1 MAQSPRPTRRPLQ
14 GVLLFLVS
22 LLVLTSILSSPP
34 WAHQGPLFGLPA
46 DACGEVGR
54 VLSELLLGGLGAPL
68 LAWLLMVSLAIGS
81 RFLFLHPTKPW
92 GFLRW
97 SFLPA
102 AAVSILGAALW
113 GGTIFGRLAELA
125 AGALRAPKALGP
137 VGSALLA
144 IAIFVGALVLAL
156 PRLLSKGANDALLSA
171 GGAPF
176 RFGGAAFGRAAL
188 AYKTAKVERQARAIE
203 EAAQKKAARE
213 AARRLADDARANP
226 STAEPAIVP
235 PPLVNPLRDVDIL
248 ASLSTEKRRANG
260 DTRAKKETK
269 PRPPTRSASGYVLP
283 PIALLEEDH
292 SPPLAIDREEVLDNG
307 RTLVRAL
314 KDFGIEGQ
322 LGQAHP
328 GPVITQYEYEP
339 AAGVKISQIVSRAE
353 DLALALKASRVRL
366 VAPIPGKAAVGIEV
380 PNRTAA
386 MINFRTILSELDLHA
401 SAGELPLVLGRDI
414 RGRAHLAKL
423 DAMPHLLVAG
433 TTGSGKS
440 VCLNVL
446 LLSLLYRRTPDE
458 LRLLL
463 IDPKMLELTPYDGI
477 PHLLCP
483 VVTEAK
489 MAAKM
494 LGWLVTEMERRYRRM
509 ASFGV
514 RNLTGYHVKVA
525 AAKPE
530 DDIEPMPYIVV
541 IVDELADLMMTVA
554 NEVEGPIARLAQM
567 ARAVGIHLILATQR
581 PSVDVLTGVIKANFP
596 ARIAFQVASKVDS
609 RTILD
614 ANGAESLLGR
624 GDMLF
629 LPPGKAEATRVH
641 GAFVS
646 DRDTEAVVNFL
657 KQQPPAP
664 EIFREEL
671 LARESEEA
679 GFDDELFEDALR
691 LVVTQRMA
699 STSFLQR
706 RLKVGYSRAGRLM
719 DLLQQVGAVGAQ
731 DGSKAREVL
740 ADDRFLDDWLKK
752 ERLRA
757 TGVEH

>member
-1 MAQSPRPTRRPLQ
+1 MNGA
-14 GVLLFLVS
+14 LL
-22 LLVLTSILSSPP
+22 
-34 WAHQGPLFGLPA
+34 
-46 DACGEVGR
+46 
-54 VLSELLLGGLGAPL
+54 GLGA
-68 LAWLLMVSLAIGS
+68 
-81 RFLFLHPTKPW
+81 
-92 GFLRW
+92 
-97 SFLPA
+97 LPFR
-102 AAVSILGAALW
+102 LG
-113 GGTIFGRLAELA
+113 RSA
-125 AGALRAPKALGP
+125 AGRAT
-137 VGSALLA
+137 
-144 IAIFVGALVLAL
+144 
-156 PRLLSKGANDALLSA
+156 
-171 GGAPF
+171 
-176 RFGGAAFGRAAL
+176 L
-188 AYKTAKVERQARAIE
+188 AYKTAKVERQARRIE
-203 EAAQKKAARE
+203 EAALKKAEQEE
-213 AARRLADDARANP
+213 A
-226 STAEPAIVP
+226 
-235 PPLVNPLRDVDIL
+235 
-248 ASLSTEKRRANG
+248 KRRAREDADPKSRAAEASLPPRASERPLLREEDLLRNLNG
-260 DTRAKKETK
+260 DSRKRPAPEREKKPK
-269 PRPPTRSASGYVLP
+269 PRPPVKSASGYVLP
-283 PIALLEEDH
+283 PIALLEEDN
-292 SPPLAIDREEVLDNG
+292 SPPIAIDREEVLDNG

-366 VAPIPGKAAVGIEV
+366 VAPIPGKAAVGVEV
-380 PNRTAA
+380 PNRAA
-386 MINFRTILSELDLHA
+386 ATINFRTILSEVDLLGA
-401 SAGELPLVLGRDI
+401 PGELPLVLGRDI
-414 RGRAHLAKL
+414 RGRAQLARL

-446 LLSLLYRRTPDE
+446 LLSLLYRRTPEE

-514 RNLTGYHVKVA
+514 RNLSGYNAKLAV
-525 AAKPE
+525 AKP
-530 DDIEPMPYIVV
+530 DDGMEPMPYIVV

-671 LARESEEA
+671 LSRDADEA

-719 DLLQQVGAVGAQ
+719 DLLQQAGAVGAQ

-740 ADDRFLDDWLKK
+740 ADERFLDEWLKK
-752 ERLRA
+752 EKLRA
-757 TGVEH
+757 TGVEP